1 MNFMSSTQQQIPHD
15 TEMIDTSSRKREVK
29 RHGKKNTSSKKEE
42 CMELD
47 SDEEVKGT
55 EVNGLN

>member
-1 MNFMSSTQQQIPHD
+1 MNFIGSTKQQIPPE
-15 TEMIDTSSRKREVK
+15 TEMIDTSSRKWP
-29 RHGKKNTSSKKEE
+29 HATQNTSSKEE
-42 CMELD
+42 ETLGLE

>member
-1 MNFMSSTQQQIPHD
+1 MNFIGSTKQQIPPE
-15 TEMIDTSSRKREVK
+15 TEMIDTSSRKWPPANHK
-29 RHGKKNTSSKKEE
+29 PSSKEE
-42 CMELD
+42 ETLELD

>member
-1 MNFMSSTQQQIPHD
+1 MNFMGSTEQQILSEN
-15 TEMIDTSSRKREVK
+15 EMIDTSSRKW
-29 RHGKKNTSSKKEE
+29 HHATQNPSSKEE
-42 CMELD
+42 ETLELD

>member
-1 MNFMSSTQQQIPHD
+1 MNFMGTTQQQNPRE
-15 TEMIDTSSRKREVK
+15 TEMIDTSSRKWPPANHK
-29 RHGKKNTSSKKEE
+29 SSSKEE
-42 CMELD
+42 ETLELD

>member
-1 MNFMSSTQQQIPHD
+1 MGSTKQQIPPK
-15 TEMIDTSSRKREVK
+15 TEMIDTSSRKCPDATQ
-29 RHGKKNTSSKKEE
+29 NPSSKEE
-42 CMELD
+42 ETLGLE